1 MRVYKPALFA
11 LSLLSASTLAQAE
24 TLLKD
29 NQGNEIALSNLKGKW
44 VYINYWASWCPTCL
58 DEIPELNRFY
68 EANKKQAIALYAVNF
83 DGLSETKQNS
93 LSRRFKINYPSL
105 LRDPSDALHLGD
117 IRGIPVTFVINPQGE
132 LVKTLYGGQTA
143 KSLQEVM
150 G

>member
-1 MRVYKPALFA
+1 MRVYKIALLL
-11 LSLLSASTLAQAE
+11 LSLLSAPVFAQSE

-29 NQGNEIALSNLKGKW
+29 NQGNEIALSSLKGKW

-58 DEIPELNRFY
+58 DEIPEFNRFY
-68 EANKKQAIALYAVNF
+68 KANKKQEFALYAVNF
-83 DGLSETKQNS
+83 DGLSEAKQNA
-93 LSRRFKINYPSL
+93 LSRRFKISYPSL

>member
-1 MRVYKPALFA
+1 MRVYKLALFV
-11 LSLLSASTLAQAE
+11 LSLLSASALVQAE

-29 NQGNEIALSNLKGKW
+29 NQGNEIALSSLKGKW

-58 DEIPELNRFY
+58 DEIPEFNRFY

-83 DGLSETKQNS
+83 DGLSEAKQNS

-117 IRGIPVTFVINPQGE
+117 IRGIPVTFVISPQGE